1 MIRSRRNRRAEA
13 RIRNQIAGSSSKN
26 EGTKLYC
33 AGGYGSWRIK
43 LSNYLL
49 RPNLAGCAS
58 SDGERAGS
66 LSSRNIGISS
76 RRDLK
81 RQFST
86 DHILPG
92 LRQAAVA
99 FGGKLSTA
107 PPLIYLVIALC
118 GRRAESCKAALKDKT
133 NTSD

>member
-1 MIRSRRNRRAEA
+1 MEKIQSPLSYAYFCWNKFD
-13 RIRNQIAGSSSKN
+13 NSSKN

-49 RPNLAGCAS
+49 RPNLAGYAS
-58 SDGERAGS
+58 SDGERAGL

-99 FGGKLSTA
+99 FGAIL
-107 PPLIYLVIALC
+107 PRPLL
-118 GRRAESCKAALKDKT
+118 
-133 NTSD
+133 